1 MSKQHLVDHFLSDD
15 YKPPMSASNGA
26 YEGAERFSDSMAF
39 WTPTLNSPDDDILP
53 NKDMADARVRDI
65 LRNDSYIKGAE
76 QIHRDNVVGSQY
88 RLLHKPKYKELGLD
102 EVWATEFAQE
112 IEAKFNAAA
121 ESPNNYFDASKMN
134 TFVEL
139 IRLSIGVYLA
149 SDEFL
154 ASVEWIRDEQ
164 MRPFKTAVQVVDVDR
179 LGNPNIIMP
188 NVTIKGGIE
197 KDKIGR
203 PVAYYI
209 ANRHPSEQGVLGE
222 ALAYKRVDAYKPWG
236 RAQIIHI
243 MEQSRPSQS
252 RGISSLTAA
261 LEELKISKKF
271 RKVNLQNAVV
281 NASFAAAIESEMS
294 PEVVLQMLGGSAA
307 SDTNIAN
314 KISQYGVGYMSAINK
329 YAGSA
334 KNLKLDGVRI
344 PHLFPGTKL
353 NLQPAGKGGPLG
365 GDFEKSL
372 LRYLAASVGV
382 SYEQLA
388 RDYSDTNYSSARA
401 AMNETWKF
409 MRSRKKMVADR
420 FANAIFRLWFEE
432 CFNRK
437 KGDLGLRFESL
448 PRNPPSI
455 YDGLNLEF
463 YTSAMWM
470 GAARGQIDELKE
482 TQASVLKISQG
493 LSTYEKECAE
503 VGLDWRE
510 VFSQRQKEQR
520 MAEEMGIPLATN
532 GQDMLNALSAKPSTA
547 NNGQGQ

>member
-1 MSKQHLVDHFLSDD
+1 
-15 YKPPMSASNGA
+15 
-26 YEGAERFSDSMAF
+26 
-39 WTPTLNSPDDDILP
+39 
-53 NKDMADARVRDI
+53 
-65 LRNDSYIKGAE
+65 
-76 QIHRDNVVGSQY
+76 
-88 RLLHKPKYKELGLD
+88 
-102 EVWATEFAQE
+102 
-112 IEAKFNAAA
+112 
-121 ESPNNYFDASKMN
+121 
-134 TFVEL
+134 
-139 IRLSIGVYLA
+139 
-149 SDEFL
+149 
-154 ASVEWIRDEQ
+154 
-164 MRPFKTAVQVVDVDR
+164 
-179 LGNPNIIMP
+179 
-188 NVTIKGGIE
+188 
-197 KDKIGR
+197 
-203 PVAYYI
+203 
-209 ANRHPSEQGVLGE
+209 
-222 ALAYKRVDAYKPWG
+222 
-236 RAQIIHI
+236 
-243 MEQSRPSQS
+243 
-252 RGISSLTAA
+252 
-261 LEELKISKKF
+261 LKISKKF

-294 PEVVLQMLGGSAA
+294 PEAVLQMLGGSAA

-314 KISQYGVGYMSAINK
+314 KISQYGIGYMSAINK
-329 YAGSA
+329 YAGNA

-365 GDFEKSL
+365 TDFEKSL

-420 FANAIFRLWFEE
+420 FANSIFRLWFEE
-432 CFNRK
+432 CMNRK
-437 KGDLGLRFESL
+437 KGDSGLRFESL
-448 PRNPPSI
+448 PSNAPNM
-455 YDGLNLEF
+455 YDGLNMEF

-520 MAEEMGIPLATN
+520 LAEEMGITLATN
-532 GQDMLNALSAKPSTA
+532 GQDMLNALSATPSTA
-547 NNGQGQ
+547 NNGQGNNG